1 MKRILVAALLLIS
14 ATLASAQEGKN
25 LYNKYS
31 SEKGVSA
38 VYISPAMLKLIGQLP
53 DLKIQTQ
60 GDKSLDIGSLISS
73 FHGFYMLEITEPS
86 AMATLKKDV
95 SISKKADKKVLHEVL
110 LSYDYLAHSGLQI
123 GYKSALAFYFLIQFT
138 NVNCCTHNYI
148 FDFTFIFYKT
158 TAFEYASVLI
168 YLKEV

>member
-1 MKRILVAALLLIS
+1 MKRILAAALLLIS
-14 ATLASAQEGKN
+14 VTLASAQEGKN

-73 FHGFYMLEITEPS
+73 FQGFYMLEITEPS
-86 AMATLKKDV
+86 AMTTLRKDV
-95 SISKKADKKVLHEVL
+95 ASMIGTGRYELLMEMKEEGETLNIYTAGDEKVIDSFVFMATDTDGMQFICIDGAMYRSDVE
-110 LSYDYLAHSGLQI
+110 
-123 GYKSALAFYFLIQFT
+123 KLIAAAA
-138 NVNCCTHNYI
+138 
-148 FDFTFIFYKT
+148 K
-158 TAFEYASVLI
+158 
-168 YLKEV
+168 

>member
-14 ATLASAQEGKN
+14 ASLASAQEGKN

-73 FHGFYMLEITEPS
+73 FHGFYMLEITDPS

-95 SISKKADKKVLHEVL
+95 SSMIGTGRYELLMEMKEEGETLNIYTAGDEKVIDSFVFIATE
-110 LSYDYLAHSGLQI
+110 SDGLQFI
-123 GYKSALAFYFLIQFT
+123 CIDGAMNRSDVEKLIS
-138 NVNCCTHNYI
+138 
-148 FDFTFIFYKT
+148 
-158 TAFEYASVLI
+158 TAAA
-168 YLKEV
+168 K